1 MNSGLINAIIA
12 YIMWGV
18 LPLYWKLFEN
28 VPAGEILS
36 HRVVW
41 SFVFMGI
48 FVAVQ
53 RRWSDMKRILTSRST
68 LLSLTASGANCY

>member
-1 MNSGLINAIIA
+1 MNNGLVNAIIA
-12 YIMWGV
+12 YIMWGFSA
-18 LPLYWKLFEN
+18 LLKLFDN

-48 FVAVQ
+48 LVAVQ
-53 RRWSDMKRILTSRST
+53 RRWGDMKRVRLAARSCCR
-68 LLSLTASGANCY
+68 SPPADC